1 MRFFQKAI
9 IFTFCLCVINFPA
22 KLYAQNSLMEPSTE
36 KSFPAEVK
44 LTYNAKE
51 YTLHCTGLAVR
62 KKFFFKVYG
71 MAHYIEGMNT
81 IKNEKEAYPIILTDG
96 TAKQI
101 MMSFAR
107 DVDAKS
113 MRDAYKDGF
122 KENTKEADRKELQ
135 PLIDQ
140 FLGYFTKDV
149 KENDQF
155 IFRWMPDGT
164 IVVIINEEEKPA
176 ISSKLF
182 ARTLWSIWFGE
193 DSVVDREDLVERM
206 IEKH

>member
-1 MRFFQKAI
+1 
-9 IFTFCLCVINFPA
+9 
-22 KLYAQNSLMEPSTE
+22 MEPSTE

-44 LTYNAKE
+44 LTYNAKD
-51 YTLHCTGLAVR
+51 YTLYCTGLAVR

-71 MAHYIEGMNT
+71 IAHYIEGKDL
-81 IKNEKEAYPIILTDG
+81 IKNENEAYAAILTDG
-96 TAKQI
+96 KTKQI
-101 MMSFAR
+101 TMIFAR

-113 MRDAYKDGF
+113 IRDAYQDGF

-140 FLGYFTKDV
+140 FLGYFKKDV

-155 IFRWMPDGT
+155 VFRWMPDGT

-176 ISSKLF
+176 ITSKTF
-182 ARTLWSIWFGE
+182 AQALWSIWLGE
-193 DSVVDREDLVERM
+193 DSVVDREDLVARM
-206 IEKH
+206 LGKN